1 MIGLPATGQ
10 VVYAGRGLGCF
21 ADGRPAHVSDRARL
35 AGAYL
40 TSSGFSH
47 WPEDALLGVKRAGCQ
62 LRTWGDGYGYA
73 MVATGRADV
82 MVDPVVATYD
92 VAAMPV
98 IMAEAGG
105 RFSSLDGRP
114 GADGGSG
121 IASNGLLHE
130 EALSLLTDA
139 IPAAGEG

>member
-1 MIGLPATGQ
+1 
-10 VVYAGRGLGCF
+10 
-21 ADGRPAHVSDRARL
+21 
-35 AGAYL
+35 
-40 TSSGFSH
+40 
-47 WPEDALLGVKRAGCQ
+47 
-62 LRTWGDGYGYA
+62 
-73 MVATGRADV
+73 

-139 IPAAGEG
+139 IPAAGEA